1 MCNCGCNTCETKGPL
16 LTEGKVKS
24 LLSEGLQYH
33 IDKKIPLFET
43 VYRIGSKKHLSLI
56 KEARKM
62 YSRNVI
68 DLCEED
74 EALIKTHLGEFALYE
89 GVSIPLDLPM
99 LNESYDY
106 DEVAQS
112 EFGMDYDQLGSG
124 EKEWVRDEID
134 NMSMNEAKMSKEKI
148 ERLIYSL
155 ENQKDSWHPSSDSKK
170 KAMLDKL
177 KKDLSRLNEIDNM
190 SMNEAVTKDYTI
202 VTYGGKRLSVN
213 NKDIPRLKSGK
224 DVVGKSLKHAGQEEW
239 ILAKGKWKIEES
251 LNESDSN
258 YPDFDLNKNIRY
270 QDTSISSG
278 MWRYIGKEQ
287 GGKGVYRNLNN
298 GQILGFDRSDFDI
311 FRNNLSS
318 HFDISESLNESKI
331 PTQDQVDKFF
341 ALTQNEMHYLNS
353 KPVMGQE
360 KTFNKIKVEPWDEY
374 DLSNWNSLVRKAK
387 SKGQESVGSMKRL
400 KGWNLNEAEDK
411 LLKIKQEL
419 EALRPGTISW
429 IDDIFISS
437 YDGSL
442 QVELDYTLYP
452 DEIKQ
457 LAQIAAKYGMELK
470 YMTGKNATLVKRRI
484 DEAIKKALSEKEG
497 VPHYTKDGKEWK
509 GKVHKMPDGSLM
521 SGNPHDKNGSGP
533 NGESEKLYHKED
545 LSEAEFKGKEV
556 SLNKPKRGGPK
567 AYYVYVKDGDKVK
580 KVTFGSGGLRA
591 KIKNKE
597 ARNAFA
603 ARHNCKDKKDRTKA
617 GYWSCNLPRY
627 APALGLGAKMNT
639 FW

>member
-1 MCNCGCNTCETKGPL
+1 MCKCGCNTCETKGPL

-43 VYRIGSKKHLSLI
+43 VYRIGSDKHLSLI

-89 GVSIPLDLPM
+89 GESVPLDLPM
-99 LNESYDY
+99 LEAEIDYEKEKTWKIQDKFPIEVTARKGWSGNYYTIEPKPMDISYDAFIDLGSGENVGYSSYDYTTGEAQWTSDSLEQIKQWEEDNQDKIKVIYPKSLNESMSMNESTSKKYEYIVTKDDWKKSKFPFDKLKNSEFKIRIAGEGKDQSYMLFWKEGGLEDWEWEAGSMTRQLRSALMAIAKRKLPINTSESINESYDY

-134 NMSMNEAKMSKEKI
+134 NMSMNE
-148 ERLIYSL
+148 L
-155 ENQKDSWHPSSDSKK
+155 
-170 KAMLDKL
+170 
-177 KKDLSRLNEIDNM
+177 LN
-190 SMNEAVTKDYTI
+190 
-202 VTYGGKRLSVN
+202 
-213 NKDIPRLKSGK
+213 
-224 DVVGKSLKHAGQEEW
+224 
-239 ILAKGKWKIEES
+239 
-251 LNESDSN
+251 
-258 YPDFDLNKNIRY
+258 
-270 QDTSISSG
+270 
-278 MWRYIGKEQ
+278 
-287 GGKGVYRNLNN
+287 
-298 GQILGFDRSDFDI
+298 
-311 FRNNLSS
+311 
-318 HFDISESLNESKI
+318 
-331 PTQDQVDKFF
+331 
-341 ALTQNEMHYLNS
+341 
-353 KPVMGQE
+353 
-360 KTFNKIKVEPWDEY
+360 
-374 DLSNWNSLVRKAK
+374 
-387 SKGQESVGSMKRL
+387 
-400 KGWNLNEAEDK
+400 
-411 LLKIKQEL
+411 
-419 EALRPGTISW
+419 
-429 IDDIFISS
+429 
-437 YDGSL
+437 
-442 QVELDYTLYP
+442 
-452 DEIKQ
+452 
-457 LAQIAAKYGMELK
+457 
-470 YMTGKNATLVKRRI
+470 
-484 DEAIKKALSEKEG
+484 EKEG

-533 NGESEKLYHKED
+533 NGKSEKLYHKED
-545 LSEAEFKGKEV
+545 LKENRKYNQEELLRLDLIARRRFDCDYEKCTDEQKAEVLKDKIKVGVKEALQEAKKEIDEAEFKGKEV
-556 SLNKPKRGGPK
+556 ALGKPKRGGPK

>member
-1 MCNCGCNTCETKGPL
+1 MCKCGCNTCETKGPL

-43 VYRIGSKKHLSLI
+43 VYRIGSDKHLSLI

-99 LNESYDY
+99 LNEIDEDDEYEIASRKLFDMTWDEVRRQNNQDMVQDVHDEVSKDDEEDWDDDDNIYTLRESYDY

-134 NMSMNEAKMSKEKI
+134 NMSMNE
-148 ERLIYSL
+148 
-155 ENQKDSWHPSSDSKK
+155 
-170 KAMLDKL
+170 
-177 KKDLSRLNEIDNM
+177 
-190 SMNEAVTKDYTI
+190 
-202 VTYGGKRLSVN
+202 
-213 NKDIPRLKSGK
+213 
-224 DVVGKSLKHAGQEEW
+224 
-239 ILAKGKWKIEES
+239 
-251 LNESDSN
+251 SDSN

-270 QDTSISSG
+270 QDTVITNG
-278 MWRYIGKEQ
+278 MWRYTGRES
-287 GGKGVYRNLNN
+287 GGAGVYRNLNN
-298 GQILGFDRSDFDI
+298 DQFLAFDRNDFDI
-311 FRNNLSS
+311 FRKNLSS
-318 HFDISESLNESKI
+318 HFDFSESLKEDRKYNQEELLRLDLIARRRFDCDYKNC
-331 PTQDQVDKFF
+331 TDEQKAEVLKDK
-341 ALTQNEMHYLNS
+341 
-353 KPVMGQE
+353 V
-360 KTFNKIKVEPWDEY
+360 KVG
-374 DLSNWNSLVRKAK
+374 VK
-387 SKGQESVGSMKRL
+387 
-400 KGWNLNEAEDK
+400 
-411 LLKIKQEL
+411 
-419 EALRPGTISW
+419 EALQEAKKE
-429 IDDIFISS
+429 ID
-437 YDGSL
+437 
-442 QVELDYTLYP
+442 
-452 DEIKQ
+452 
-457 LAQIAAKYGMELK
+457 
-470 YMTGKNATLVKRRI
+470 
-484 DEAIKKALSEKEG
+484 
-497 VPHYTKDGKEWK
+497 
-509 GKVHKMPDGSLM
+509 
-521 SGNPHDKNGSGP
+521 
-533 NGESEKLYHKED
+533 
-545 LSEAEFKGKEV
+545 EAEFKGKKV
-556 SLNKPKRGGPK
+556 ALGKPKRGGPK